1 MAIGTAQLT
10 FSLVVMV
17 GGFFMNLLNII
28 HGFDSELYNFYE
40 SELER
45 QYYSLS
51 FIPDENSI
59 SPLCSATMGN
69 VLVNTQHS
77 TPYSNGNFIE
87 KLTAKRVCELFNGE
101 HANVKSLTIEA
112 ASRVVFQALVQRGD
126 TVMSLDLRKKEHCNS
141 ESLVYHFVNFGL
153 DPKTQHLDYDAIE
166 KSVAENK
173 PKLIVVSPINYP
185 QPIDYE
191 RFGKINFGLDPKTQ
205 HLDYDAIEKSVA
217 ENKPKLIVVSPINY
231 PQPID
236 YERFGK
242 IASSVGAIL
251 WCDISQ
257 IAGLVT
263 AGVMPSP
270 LPHADVVTFTTQ
282 GALQGPH
289 CSIIL
294 CKKRFSSA
302 IDRAAVSSGHS
313 GLGSSELTALA
324 VRLQEMQSI
333 GPHCSIILCKKR
345 FSSAIDRAAVSS
357 GHSGLG
363 SSELTALAVRL
374 QEMQSIE
381 YKNYCKSVVDN
392 ARSLGKG
399 LVDGGM
405 RLIGGDTNSHFVI
418 VDTQSCGMSGRG
430 AMDSL
435 ADCGIFARS
444 CTIYTA
450 DPEVKFDAVRFSSM
464 PATTRGVNIDDMYR
478 LGVLAD
484 CGIFARSCTIYTADP
499 EVKFDAVRF
508 SSMPATT
515 RGVNIDD
522 MYRLGVLIGKF
533 LASPTPEN
541 EKKLLGLVRD
551 LTLVLPLFHDRWLQ
565 KVVKNNLGGNYSFVG
580 NSDSTQS
587 DQSKIARLFKRVTKS

>member
-1 MAIGTAQLT
+1 MAIGTSLLT

-28 HGFDSELYNFYE
+28 QGFDSELYNFYE

-141 ESLVYHFVNFGL
+141 ESLVYRFVNFGL
-153 DPKTQHLDYDAIE
+153 DPKTQHLDYE
-166 KSVAENK
+166 
-173 PKLIVVSPINYP
+173 
-185 QPIDYE
+185 
-191 RFGKINFGLDPKTQ
+191 
-205 HLDYDAIEKSVA
+205 AIEKSVA

-302 IDRAAVSSGHS
+302 IDRAA
-313 GLGSSELTALA
+313 L
-324 VRLQEMQSI
+324 
-333 GPHCSIILCKKR
+333 
-345 FSSAIDRAAVSS
+345 SS

-478 LGVLAD
+478 LGVL
-484 CGIFARSCTIYTADP
+484 
-499 EVKFDAVRF
+499 
-508 SSMPATT
+508 
-515 RGVNIDD
+515 
-522 MYRLGVLIGKF
+522 IGKF

-565 KVVKNNLGGNYSFVG
+565 KVVKNNLGGNYSFAG
-580 NSDSTQS
+580 TSDSTQS

>member
-1 MAIGTAQLT
+1 
-10 FSLVVMV
+10 
-17 GGFFMNLLNII
+17 
-28 HGFDSELYNFYE
+28 
-40 SELER
+40 
-45 QYYSLS
+45 
-51 FIPDENSI
+51 
-59 SPLCSATMGN
+59 
-69 VLVNTQHS
+69 
-77 TPYSNGNFIE
+77 
-87 KLTAKRVCELFNGE
+87 
-101 HANVKSLTIEA
+101 
-112 ASRVVFQALVQRGD
+112 
-126 TVMSLDLRKKEHCNS
+126 
-141 ESLVYHFVNFGL
+141 
-153 DPKTQHLDYDAIE
+153 
-166 KSVAENK
+166 
-173 PKLIVVSPINYP
+173 
-185 QPIDYE
+185 
-191 RFGKINFGLDPKTQ
+191 
-205 HLDYDAIEKSVA
+205 
-217 ENKPKLIVVSPINY
+217 
-231 PQPID
+231 
-236 YERFGK
+236 
-242 IASSVGAIL
+242 
-251 WCDISQ
+251 
-257 IAGLVT
+257 
-263 AGVMPSP
+263 MPSP

-289 CSIIL
+289 CS
-294 CKKRFSSA
+294 S
-302 IDRAAVSSGHS
+302 
-313 GLGSSELTALA
+313 
-324 VRLQEMQSI
+324 
-333 GPHCSIILCKKR
+333 ILCKKR

-478 LGVLAD
+478 LGVL
-484 CGIFARSCTIYTADP
+484 
-499 EVKFDAVRF
+499 
-508 SSMPATT
+508 
-515 RGVNIDD
+515 
-522 MYRLGVLIGKF
+522 IGKF

>member
-1 MAIGTAQLT
+1 
-10 FSLVVMV
+10 
-17 GGFFMNLLNII
+17 MNLLNII
-28 HGFDSELYNFYE
+28 QGFDSELYSFYE
-40 SELER
+40 GELER

-69 VLVNTQHS
+69 VLINTQHS

-87 KLTAKRVCELFNGE
+87 KLTSKRVCELFNGE

-141 ESLVYHFVNFGL
+141 ESLVYRFVNFGL
-153 DPKTQHLDYDAIE
+153 DPATQHLDYDVIE
-166 KSVAENK
+166 KSV
-173 PKLIVVSPINYP
+173 L
-185 QPIDYE
+185 
-191 RFGKINFGLDPKTQ
+191 
-205 HLDYDAIEKSVA
+205 

-242 IASSVGAIL
+242 IAQSVGAIL
-251 WCDISQ
+251 WCDVSQ

-289 CSIIL
+289 CAIIL

-324 VRLQEMQSI
+324 VRLQEMQS
-333 GPHCSIILCKKR
+333 
-345 FSSAIDRAAVSS
+345 V
-357 GHSGLG
+357 
-363 SSELTALAVRL
+363 
-374 QEMQSIE
+374 E

-392 ARSLGKG
+392 ARALGKG

-405 RLIGGDTNSHFVI
+405 RLIGGEPNSHFVI
-418 VDTQSCGMSGRG
+418 VDTQSCGMSSRG

-435 ADCGIFARS
+435 ADCGVFARS
-444 CTIYTA
+444 CTIFTA
-450 DPEVKFDAVRFSSM
+450 DPEIKFDAVRFSS
-464 PATTRGVNIDDMYR
+464 
-478 LGVLAD
+478 L
-484 CGIFARSCTIYTADP
+484 
-499 EVKFDAVRF
+499 
-508 SSMPATT
+508 PATT

-541 EKKLLGLVRD
+541 DKKLLGLVRD
-551 LTLVLPLFHDRWLQ
+551 LTIVLPLFHDRWLQ
-565 KVVKNNLGGNYSFVG
+565 SVVKDNLGGSYSFVG
-580 NSDSTQS
+580 SSDSSQS
-587 DQSKIARLFKRVTKS
+587 DQSKIARLFKKVTKSNK

>member
-1 MAIGTAQLT
+1 MAIGTSLLT

-28 HGFDSELYNFYE
+28 QGFDSELYNFYE

-141 ESLVYHFVNFGL
+141 ESLVYRFVNFGL
-153 DPKTQHLDYDAIE
+153 DPKTQHLDYE
-166 KSVAENK
+166 
-173 PKLIVVSPINYP
+173 
-185 QPIDYE
+185 
-191 RFGKINFGLDPKTQ
+191 
-205 HLDYDAIEKSVA
+205 AIEKSVA

-302 IDRAAVSSGHS
+302 IDRAA
-313 GLGSSELTALA
+313 L
-324 VRLQEMQSI
+324 
-333 GPHCSIILCKKR
+333 
-345 FSSAIDRAAVSS
+345 SS

-450 DPEVKFDAVRFSSM
+450 DPEVKFDA
-464 PATTRGVNIDDMYR
+464 G
-478 LGVLAD
+478 
-484 CGIFARSCTIYTADP
+484 
-499 EVKFDAVRF
+499 RF

-565 KVVKNNLGGNYSFVG
+565 KVVKNNLGGNYSFAG
-580 NSDSTQS
+580 TSDSTQS